1 MRFKL
6 LMITLGYMSLY
17 STSNSITPAEPVYIK
32 PVETAIV
39 KEVSQPVQKIKDD
52 VVLIENDKILV
63 SIPQNEQQ
71 VQNNSITKI
80 VQENTTEPIETEAIK
95 DEQKAPVVQLAETE
109 IEKVVESEPIKT
121 EENLVIFEEKTESEP
136 VEEEKDYVVIK
147 DKFAIVWEYNDG
159 IRRVGGEYGSLYK
172 WCDETN
178 TYVAIDKNGNFYT
191 YKVPTPEEMVNGAT
205 CIGSAIFCTESG
217 IYESSKPE

>member
-17 STSNSITPAEPVYIK
+17 STNNSITPAEPVYIK

-39 KEVSQPVQKIKDD
+39 KEVSQPVQKVKDD

-71 VQNNSITKI
+71 VQNNSIVGM
-80 VQENTTEPIETEAIK
+80 VQESTTESIETETK
-95 DEQKAPVVQLAETE
+95 DEQKVPVVQLAETKT
-109 IEKVVESEPIKT
+109 EKVIESEPIET
-121 EENLVIFEEKTESEP
+121 EENLVIFEERTESEP

-178 TYVAIDKNGNFYT
+178 TYVAIDENGNFYT
-191 YKVPTPEEMVNGAT
+191 YKVPTPEEMANGAT

-217 IYESSKPE
+217 MYESSKPE